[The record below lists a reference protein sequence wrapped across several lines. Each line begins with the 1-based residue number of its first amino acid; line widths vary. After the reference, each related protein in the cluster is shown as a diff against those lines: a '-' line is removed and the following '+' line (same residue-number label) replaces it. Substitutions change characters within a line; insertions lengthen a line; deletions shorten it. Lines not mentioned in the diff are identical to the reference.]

1 MLAQKELDQEKIWRE
16 KLQHETQDGF
26 VGALKEEK
34 ENYAKVV
41 KQHETRITELKQAH
55 AKQCDELCREVL
67 KANLEADRLHNQL
80 NGGERKTKL
89 FSEKSE
95 INGVPFVLV
104 VVSMFLAVSCCIR
117 LNAENQS
124 NDVVFEW
131 ILTRYNT
138 AASNRLLHSRATRP
152 TCSRWMLFALRLC
165 QAEH

>member
-1 MLAQKELDQEKIWRE
+1 LEHHWVLAQKELDQEKVWRE
-16 KLQHETQDGF
+16 KLQHETQDDF

-41 KQHETRITELKQAH
+41 KQHEARITELKQAH

-95 INGVPFVLV
+95 LNGVPFVLV

-124 NDVVFEW
+124 NDVVFEL

-138 AASNRLLHSRATRP
+138 APSNR
-152 TCSRWMLFALRLC
+152 
-165 QAEH
+165 